1 MKMQVAEMSKMVSA
15 TATAQRTPSAEQEL
29 QPRCNGSAQ
38 PPPTE
43 GAVLFCRYLIDMQS
57 RNSIK

>member
-1 MKMQVAEMSKMVSA
+1 MSKMVSV

-29 QPRCNGSAQ
+29 QPRCDGSAQ